1 MNIAAT
7 NTHSLLIIINKT
19 QKKNINTFIMK
30 KVTTLSILS
39 NMFCSTWGYT
49 LMSSLAVVFI
59 ALTSQRQEATAS
71 KAQRGQTQLCSV
83 LKVVDGDSINVR
95 CFGEKHRLR
104 LMHIDAPEMKQKPWG
119 DRARRVLKSLIKDDE
134 IFVEFHKQ
142 DIYHRDLAVVYANKD
157 AKALNLQLV
166 GQGVARVYRRY
177 KPPSQYVSAMKKA
190 KKQRVGIWQKA
201 GLHQDPMRF
210 RRLMY

>member
-1 MNIAAT
+1 M
-7 NTHSLLIIINKT
+7 
-19 QKKNINTFIMK
+19 
-30 KVTTLSILS
+30 
-39 NMFCSTWGYT
+39 
-49 LMSSLAVVFI
+49 
-59 ALTSQRQEATAS
+59 
-71 KAQRGQTQLCSV
+71 

-142 DIYHRDLAVVYANKD
+142 DIYHRDLAVIYADKED
-157 AKALNLQLV
+157 ALNLQLV
-166 GQGVARVYRRY
+166 KRGFARVYRRY
-177 KPPSQYVSAMKKA
+177 KPPSQYVAAMKQA
-190 KKQRVGIWQKA
+190 KKQRVGIWQKT